1 MIFIPFKNFHAAR
14 VSDPDKYDKVITK
27 DLGDGISLLIGYYNE
42 GEEEKSE
49 PQSYHFDKEK
59 FTPDEVEKYIEKHD
73 IKPIELEF
81 AENDDEPNMDN
92 IKENKTY
99 VTHAGDIIED
109 QEPIDNY
116 PDNDNKIDDW
126 DLAKVKEDLVK
137 WATGSDGK
145 ISKRQLMCYFL
156 DIDGGDAQN
165 IDSYRYIVAALVDGV
180 PQFCNRCLNDSWDLA
195 SGKLTGISNRNV
207 MKKIIFLK
215 EREGIPM
222 TKEQKEFTERHM
234 SSPSEDIKL
243 NEHILEDANEMGN
256 IAIVPEKDIKLNSAL
271 SGSKVIYED
280 DNVIDV
286 PVVPMREGVFTG
298 SDGIP
303 TLKKYEYFGNDAHWL
318 EGQPILKGHTGPTE
332 IVTYRHNRIGKL
344 MNVIPRPDKKDVV
357 AVARYYKNKLSPEDL
372 SRIRSD
378 VPYDGSIAYTTHT
391 SMTDGEY
398 NGTKYN
404 AVEDGGYHFYHFA
417 ELANGKGACSHD
429 EGCGFLLNESNDII
443 DQKQNS
449 ETSDNIT
456 LKIFKN
462 RLRSAAVIQRKD
474 IFIVKLNSGLI
485 YEAKDITD
493 AEMFARNYTQNGI
506 KL

>member
-1 MIFIPFKNFHAAR
+1 MIFIPFNNFHAAR

-27 DLGDGISLLIGYYNE
+27 DLGEGINLLIGYFNE
-42 GEEEKSE
+42 GDEEKSE

-59 FTPDEVEKYIEKHD
+59 FTPDEVKKYLEKHD
-73 IKPIELEF
+73 IKTIELEF
-81 AENDDEPNMDN
+81 AEEDKESGSDDT
-92 IKENKTY
+92 KENETY
-99 VTHAGDIIED
+99 VTHIGDVVDDPESIND
-109 QEPIDNY
+109 Y
-116 PDNDNKIDDW
+116 PNDDNKKVSDDENEDW
-126 DLAKVKEDLVK
+126 NSAKAKEDLVK
-137 WATGSDGK
+137 WATDSAGK
-145 ISKRQLMCYFL
+145 INKRQLMRYFL
-156 DIDGGDAQN
+156 DVDGGDAQN
-165 IDSYRYIVAALVDGV
+165 IDSYRYVVAALVDDV
-180 PQFCNRCLNDSWDLA
+180 PQYCNRCLNDSWDLA

-222 TKEQKEFTERHM
+222 TEEQMDFVERHM
-234 SSPSEDIKL
+234 SSPSEDMKL

-256 IAIVPEKDIKLNSAL
+256 IAIIPEKDVKFNSTL

-298 SDGIP
+298 IDGIP
-303 TLKKYEYFGNDAHWL
+303 TLKKFEYFGNDAHWL

-372 SRIRSD
+372 NRIRSD

-391 SMTDGEY
+391 SMIPGEY
-398 NGTKYN
+398 NGSKYN
-404 AVEDGGYHFYHFA
+404 AIEDGGYHFYHFA

-429 EGCGFLLNESNDII
+429 E
-443 DQKQNS
+443 
-449 ETSDNIT
+449 
-456 LKIFKN
+456 
-462 RLRSAAVIQRKD
+462 
-474 IFIVKLNSGLI
+474 
-485 YEAKDITD
+485 
-493 AEMFARNYTQNGI
+493 
-506 KL
+506 